1 MSGIDYTGEK
11 EKRRNSST
19 HILRLNQISI
29 VGCRFPCVEQQQ
41 SHNNTSIM
49 SANEAFFGHE
59 CIDFMLFIS

>member
-41 SHNNTSIM
+41 SHSYT
-49 SANEAFFGHE
+49 
-59 CIDFMLFIS
+59 